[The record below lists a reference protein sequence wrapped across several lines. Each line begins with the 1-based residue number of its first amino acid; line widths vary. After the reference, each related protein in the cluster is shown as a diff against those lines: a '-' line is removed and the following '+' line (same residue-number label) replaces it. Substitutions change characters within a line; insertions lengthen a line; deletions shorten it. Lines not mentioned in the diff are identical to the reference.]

1 MSVKSDL
8 YLDKW
13 SQYAKKEVDW
23 INEGPKYIFDTAKR
37 VRRETVRGKTTVFH
51 ESIEDYLVRQF
62 RAYTVPRVGIHLLL
76 FSIMTWKYYTT
87 LRDMFSN
94 SWKYKSFSA
103 NPVYKKLGFSYT
115 FLYVLRPI
123 FMGYL
128 TLRVSKLFYETC
140 KKQWNGEHD
149 FVHQVVQEEWTYD
162 TWFKDARDFRM
173 VNFRYSDH
181 LDPRGQWSAYNPDV
195 FKADAD
201 YYKQIFKFF
210 KKGDDNLL
218 EYFTHWKKH

>member
-62 RAYTVPRVGIHLLL
+62 RAYTVPRVGIHLFL

-149 FVHQVVQEEWTYD
+149 FVHQVVQEE
-162 TWFKDARDFRM
+162 
-173 VNFRYSDH
+173 S
-181 LDPRGQWSAYNPDV
+181 L
-195 FKADAD
+195 
-201 YYKQIFKFF
+201 
-210 KKGDDNLL
+210 
-218 EYFTHWKKH
+218 